1 MAAHGGASLTLD
13 PSLDSLKTIQKE
25 PYRLSSAH
33 WALQAQEMIAMSK
46 YALLTAFG
54 QDRPGIVAALTD
66 GLYRLGCN
74 IEDTCM
80 TRLRSEFT
88 MMIMVRLP
96 DTLAADALPT
106 RLSPSI
112 SSLDLTVLCKALPD
126 RAVERISE
134 EEDVPV
140 FMLSVYGADH
150 LGIVAQVARAVAE
163 HGGNITDV
171 NTRVVGS
178 TERPVY
184 IMVLEIQLVPGS
196 SADALQHAVE
206 RLKSSL
212 GVDVSF
218 RPLDRVRL

>member
-1 MAAHGGASLTLD
+1 
-13 PSLDSLKTIQKE
+13 
-25 PYRLSSAH
+25 
-33 WALQAQEMIAMSK
+33 MSRF
-46 YALLTAFG
+46 ALLTAFG

-80 TRLRSEFT
+80 TRLRGEFT

-96 DTLAADALPT
+96 NTLAADALPT
-106 RLSPSI
+106 RLAPSI
-112 SSLDLTVLCKALPD
+112 SALDLTVLCKGLPD
-126 RAVERISE
+126 RAAERLS

-150 LGIVAQVARAVAE
+150 LGIVAHVARVVAD

-178 TERPVY
+178 MEQPVY
-184 IMVLEIQLVPGS
+184 IMVLEIQLTAGS
-196 SADALQHAVE
+196 SPDPLQHALDQ
-206 RLKSSL
+206 LKSSL
-212 GVDVSF
+212 GIDVSL
-218 RPLDRVRL
+218 RPLERVRL

>member
-1 MAAHGGASLTLD
+1 
-13 PSLDSLKTIQKE
+13 
-25 PYRLSSAH
+25 
-33 WALQAQEMIAMSK
+33 MSK

-54 QDRPGIVAALTD
+54 QDRPGIVWALTD

-80 TRLRSEFT
+80 TRLRGEFT

-96 DTLAADALPT
+96 DALAADALSAQ
-106 RLSPSI
+106 LAPSI
-112 SSLDLTVLCKALPD
+112 STLDLTILCKALPD
-126 RAVERISE
+126 HAAERLS

-150 LGIVAQVARAVAE
+150 LGIVAQVARVVAD

-178 TERPVY
+178 TEQPVY
-184 IMVLEIQLVPGS
+184 IMVLEIQLTPGS
-196 SADALQHAVE
+196 SPDPLQHALE
-206 RLKSSL
+206 QLKPSL
-212 GVDVSF
+212 GVDFSL
-218 RPLDRVRL
+218 RPLERVRL